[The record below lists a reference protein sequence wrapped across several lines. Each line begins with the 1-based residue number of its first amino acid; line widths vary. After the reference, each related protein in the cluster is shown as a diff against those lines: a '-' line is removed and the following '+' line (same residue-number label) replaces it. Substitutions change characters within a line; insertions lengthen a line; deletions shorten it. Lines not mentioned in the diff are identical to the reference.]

1 MNNMAH
7 NYLFCQKNG
16 GCDSYAYCTMT
27 GPLERNCT
35 CRLGFI
41 GDGESCKGTLQKVR
55 STENKQAHKWN
66 NTLTVSSTHFS
77 FLGDPKKKCWKCLR
91 GTVGKLNLLF
101 TQSCFLP
108 WDCDLTKDSFLFF
121 LQRINPELG
130 NRGPFTVF
138 LPNSKAYK
146 PPEVRLECCTIMEK
160 KVSEPFENLTS
171 ALITQMWSDP
181 IKFKTNT
188 ISLNLQTVVLYS
200 IEDVDRLESVTTSPK
215 AKWIQ
220 LRRWDWT
227 CGLPCP
233 LNRHTK
239 PGYLQICS

>member
-160 KVSEPFENLTS
+160 KLVNPLKIWLLHWSLKCGLIQLSLRQTQSHLTYK
-171 ALITQMWSDP
+171 Q
-181 IKFKTNT
+181 
-188 ISLNLQTVVLYS
+188 LYS
-200 IEDVDRLESVTTSPK
+200 ILLKTLTDVY
-215 AKWIQ
+215 
-220 LRRWDWT
+220 
-227 CGLPCP
+227 
-233 LNRHTK
+233 NFTK
-239 PGYLQICS
+239 S